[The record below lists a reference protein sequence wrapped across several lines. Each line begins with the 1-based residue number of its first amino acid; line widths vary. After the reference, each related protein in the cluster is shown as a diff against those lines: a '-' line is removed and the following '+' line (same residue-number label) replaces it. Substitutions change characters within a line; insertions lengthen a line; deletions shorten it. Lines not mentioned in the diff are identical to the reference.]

1 MKKGLE
7 GLRPP
12 AGGSGGKPGF
22 PNPLAEVL
30 CSREAPCAGRTTP
43 DATGPGARAGRPR
56 HGSAGTVPALSR
68 TLPHWE
74 RAPGYRRERN
84 GRGLPEAAKWKITR
98 SESPLKAR
106 RELYPPG
113 CIALWQAVCGFTEPH
128 AYVRA
133 YRAPGASP
141 QWREAGRGAER
152 GARWSP
158 QPSMRLRRTPN
169 GVKKVLPGRAQPFQI
184 LAPGG
189 GMGKPG
195 LPIPLAEGLCS
206 RKKRQAAPRTW
217 VLLLLGYSPLNPGS
231 MPENTRKALARCP
244 MRGID
249 GALHAL
255 L

>member
-113 CIALWQAVCGFTEPH
+113 CIALWQAVCGCTEPH
-128 AYVRA
+128 AL
-133 YRAPGASP
+133 AS
-141 QWREAGRGAER
+141 
-152 GARWSP
+152 
-158 QPSMRLRRTPN
+158 L
-169 GVKKVLPGRAQPFQI
+169 
-184 LAPGG
+184 
-189 GMGKPG
+189 
-195 LPIPLAEGLCS
+195 S
-206 RKKRQAAPRTW
+206 R
-217 VLLLLGYSPLNPGS
+217 S
-231 MPENTRKALARCP
+231 
-244 MRGID
+244 
-249 GALHAL
+249 
-255 L
+255 

>member
-1 MKKGLE
+1 M
-7 GLRPP
+7 P
-12 AGGSGGKPGF
+12 GGKPGTQRSLARRDVSSSNGNRWISHVSGACQ
-22 PNPLAEVL
+22 PPPLQSKAKRFRRSL
-30 CSREAPCAGRTTP
+30 CPGPRGGSGRAWP
-43 DATGPGARAGRPR
+43 
-56 HGSAGTVPALSR
+56 
-68 TLPHWE
+68 
-74 RAPGYRRERN
+74 YRRERN
-84 GRGLPEAAKWKITR
+84 GRGLPEAAKWEGTR

-113 CIALWQAVCGFTEPH
+113 FIALWQAVCGFTEPH